1 MTPSFHLKKRPIR
14 LLARNLCLIPQPC
27 LRLRSTATDLF
38 PGSGFPVFAGV
49 DGPKPLPDSSFTEG
63 VYCVSGRIPALS
75 VSDSL
80 HRAHGL
86 AFSPLPMPSLTPA
99 GRFREVS
106 LPSGPRQA
114 RPGCL
119 TTLYTGLRKL
129 LDQKRMCFVLTAT
142 FSSGEAPPHSPF
154 FFSLRCRH
162 ARIHH

>member
-1 MTPSFHLKKRPIR
+1 MPE
-14 LLARNLCLIPQPC
+14 
-27 LRLRSTATDLF
+27 
-38 PGSGFPVFAGV
+38 V
-49 DGPKPLPDSSFTEG
+49 DGPGPLPDSSFTEG

-99 GRFREVS
+99 GLFREVS

-154 FFSLRCRH
+154 SFRYDAGTPASTINEFLQTILPAFTIPTRTSSLFQPLRRYGRPMGKRLPS
-162 ARIHH
+162 AYPVA